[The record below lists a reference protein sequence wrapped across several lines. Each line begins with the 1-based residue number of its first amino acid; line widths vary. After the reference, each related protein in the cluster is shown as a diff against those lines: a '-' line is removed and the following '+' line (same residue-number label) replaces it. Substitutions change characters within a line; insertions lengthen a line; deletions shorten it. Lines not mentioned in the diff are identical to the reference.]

1 MSTTNIGHR
10 DMASRPSTSHL
21 AGPAYV
27 RGIPAHTWQSA
38 LRRGSRLRV
47 QAA

>member
-10 DMASRPSTSHL
+10 DLASRPSTSHS

>member
-1 MSTTNIGHR
+1 MSNTNIGHR
-10 DMASRPSTSHL
+10 DVASRSSTSHL
-21 AGPAYV
+21 VGPAYV